1 MIVTGK
7 HLPRRTFLRG
17 LGAAVALPMLDSMVP
32 AFARP
37 SAGNA
42 PTRLLFTYIPSG
54 ATMAAWIP
62 QTEGKDYEIT
72 RILKPIEAFR
82 SDFSILSG
90 LDNHQ
95 GEALGDGPGDHARA
109 GAAYLTG
116 DRWYGYSLR
125 HFHRSNCGKR
135 GRVGNKI
142 SLARTRRRR
151 YPYRRRMRFRL

>member
-37 SAGNA
+37 AAEKS

-62 QTEGKDYEIT
+62 QAEGKDYEIT

-116 DRWYGYSLR
+116 V
-125 HFHRSNCGKR
+125 HC
-135 GRVGNKI
+135 
-142 SLARTRRRR
+142 
-151 YPYRRRMRFRL
+151 